1 MTLEKIKKIII
12 ENKAEIN
19 KYGIK
24 TIGIF
29 GSTVN
34 GGSKPNS
41 DIDILVE
48 FNEKEKNYDNYM
60 ELKFYLQKKLRKKN
74 IDLVMKKALKKRLR
88 NKILKEVEYA

>member
-1 MTLEKIKKIII
+1 MTLEKIKKIIT

>member
-1 MTLEKIKKIII
+1 MTLEKIKKIIT

-60 ELKFYLQKKLRKKN
+60 ELKFYLQKN
-74 IDLVMKKALKKRLR
+74 FGKRIS
-88 NKILKEVEYA
+88 ILL